1 MLGLSSG
8 LMYSTPITGVGPGWL
23 KVEFVSTQ
31 TGTSSIGLDDWTTTT
46 PPSAVG
52 SSGDIIE
59 IDYKIYLDNSTGKW
73 DPEGDNDT

>member
-1 MLGLSSG
+1 MLGLSTG
-8 LMYSTPITGVGPGWL
+8 LIYPNYIQEEDSGWL

-52 SSGDIIE
+52 
-59 IDYKIYLDNSTGKW
+59 
-73 DPEGDNDT
+73 